1 MKNIKVLVLVTTLV
15 LGSFFYNL
23 EPFICHCKEFFVA
36 LANIPLLYKI
46 QFFFGVGNIR
56 IVQTRD
62 TVVYSVIKI
71 KCFTNVI
78 IPHFLK
84 YPLRTQKQ
92 SDFQKT
98 NIFSQKRYF
107 SLMVNSSLRNKNLN
121 SWSAPWSLKYN
132 GNGALFNYSTSSN
145 VNPVV
150 SYSNADTLKLQIIKE
165 NRRKSGIYCWT
176 NLINGKIYVG
186 SSVNLGERFYRYYKI
201 DFLMEVL
208 KRSRS
213 KIYSSILKNGYS
225 NFQLDILEYCNKED
239 LLKREQY
246 FIDLLK
252 PGYNILNS
260 ASSSLGLKHTA
271 ETKKK
276 NEWISTWSNF
286 FKRNVS

>member
-1 MKNIKVLVLVTTLV
+1 MLILL
-15 LGSFFYNL
+15 
-23 EPFICHCKEFFVA
+23 CH
-36 LANIPLLYKI
+36 I
-46 QFFFGVGNIR
+46 
-56 IVQTRD
+56 
-62 TVVYSVIKI
+62 
-71 KCFTNVI
+71 
-78 IPHFLK
+78 
-84 YPLRTQKQ
+84 
-92 SDFQKT
+92 
-98 NIFSQKRYF
+98 
-107 SLMVNSSLRNKNLN
+107 
-121 SWSAPWSLKYN
+121 
-132 GNGALFNYSTSSN
+132 
-145 VNPVV
+145 
-150 SYSNADTLKLQIIKE
+150 QIIKE

-252 PGYNILNS
+252 PGYNILSS

-276 NEWISTWSNF
+276 WVN
-286 FKRNVS
+286 

>member
-1 MKNIKVLVLVTTLV
+1 MLILL
-15 LGSFFYNL
+15 
-23 EPFICHCKEFFVA
+23 CH
-36 LANIPLLYKI
+36 I
-46 QFFFGVGNIR
+46 
-56 IVQTRD
+56 
-62 TVVYSVIKI
+62 
-71 KCFTNVI
+71 
-78 IPHFLK
+78 
-84 YPLRTQKQ
+84 
-92 SDFQKT
+92 
-98 NIFSQKRYF
+98 
-107 SLMVNSSLRNKNLN
+107 
-121 SWSAPWSLKYN
+121 
-132 GNGALFNYSTSSN
+132 
-145 VNPVV
+145 
-150 SYSNADTLKLQIIKE
+150 QIIKE

-252 PGYNILNS
+252 PGYNILSS

-276 NEWISTWSNF
+276 NEWISTWPNF